1 MAKKKDVESLWS
13 AIKFDAAGLIPAV
26 VQERGSGRVLMLA
39 YVNRESL
46 ERTLTTGYTHFFSR
60 SRQTLWKKG
69 ETSGHTQRVTSLR
82 LDCDGDTVLVEV
94 EQTGPACHTG
104 SPTCFFRRV
113 EGEHLTPDPD
123 GGGAMLDRVYRVI
136 QDRKAH
142 PVEGSYVASLLA
154 GGADKILK
162 KVAEEA
168 GEVLLAS
175 KNGERGQIVWEV
187 ADLWFHTLV
196 ALGYHDI
203 PPTAI
208 YDELTQR
215 FTHRAPAPSKRT
227 TAKLTRKRKRTAR

>member
-1 MAKKKDVESLWS
+1 MAKKKAVESLWS
-13 AIKFDAAGLIPAV
+13 AITFDAAGLIPAV
-26 VQERGSGRVLMLA
+26 IQERGSGRVLMLA
-39 YVNRESL
+39 YMNRESL
-46 ERTLTTGYTHFFSR
+46 ERTLATGYTHFFSR
-60 SRQTLWKKG
+60 SRQALWKKG

-82 LDCDGDTVLVEV
+82 LDCDGDTLVVEV

-113 EGEHLTPDPD
+113 DGEQLTPDPA
-123 GGGAMLDRVYRVI
+123 GGGAVLDQVYRVI
-136 QDRKAH
+136 QDRKKH
-142 PVEGSYVASLLA
+142 PVEGSYVVSLLK
-154 GGADKILK
+154 GGVDRILK

-168 GEVLLAS
+168 GEVVLAS

-203 PPTAI
+203 PPSAI

-215 FTHRAPAPSKRT
+215 FTHRAPAPTKRKAAKPKRTRKRT
-227 TAKLTRKRKRTAR
+227 TR

>member
-39 YVNRESL
+39 YMNRESL

-113 EGEHLTPDPD
+113 EGEQLTPDPD
-123 GGGAMLDRVYRVI
+123 GGGAMLDRVYRII

-196 ALGYHDI
+196 ALGHHDI

-208 YDELTQR
+208 YDELAKR
-215 FTHRAPAPSKRT
+215 FTQRAPAAPTRTAAKPKR
-227 TAKLTRKRKRTAR
+227 TRKRAPR